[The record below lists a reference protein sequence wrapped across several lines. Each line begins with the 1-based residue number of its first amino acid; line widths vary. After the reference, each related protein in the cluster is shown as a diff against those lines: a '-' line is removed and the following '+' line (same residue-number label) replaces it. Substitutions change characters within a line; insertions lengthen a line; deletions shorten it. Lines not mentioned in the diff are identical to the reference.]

1 MQVQD
6 KILEY
11 LNSKDEY
18 MPTLIDIIE
27 DLNILIEKFEV
38 SDKDFETMNELLEIQ
53 CRLFTEF
60 GFRVYDALAEE

>member
-1 MQVQD
+1 MQD
-6 KILEY
+6 KVIEY
-11 LNSKDEY
+11 LNSKDDCIVK
-18 MPTLIDIIE
+18 LIEIIE